1 MSVAVTGQDRAAML
15 MESLTVPILLIAA
28 IGVVLLEGFHF
39 RAPFKR
45 QRIVLM
51 MGILLYV

>member
-1 MSVAVTGQDRAAML
+1 ML
-15 MESLTVPILLIAA
+15 MESLTVSILLVTA
-28 IGVVLLEGFHF
+28 IGVVLLEGFHV

-51 MGILLYV
+51 MGILLYILHSLDYNHHYRN

>member
-1 MSVAVTGQDRAAML
+1 ML
-15 MESLTVPILLIAA
+15 MESLTVSILLVTA

-51 MGILLYV
+51 MGILLYIYTSLDYNHHDRN